1 MNQFWLNDIL
11 VKSDFVKT
19 DIGLLYLIEKK

>member
-11 VKSDFVKT
+11 VKSGFVKT
-19 DIGLLYLIEKK
+19 DIGLLYLIENK